1 MFKLGISGHTRA
13 ARRKNQARRGSALV
27 GTVTVLVGLLGVLY
41 VASAM
46 SVTEVRDSR
55 RAVDD
60 VRTRY
65 LADSGVECG
74 INFLSQAVKNN
85 PQNPL
90 KGLTNLFIAGP
101 MTLFVGQ
108 PVMNG
113 TEKVG
118 SYSVAMSTVQQ
129 TGSSITVA
137 IDSTGYLPDAPA
149 NLPAGKH
156 PSSWHSVRTT
166 VKYTLAPSQVFDY
179 AYFINNWGWFYG
191 DTIYANGNVRSNG
204 QFDAAGYA
212 PTVTGQPTYD
222 SVAWDGAHATLSGYH
237 DDNHDGLQDGKDGGV
252 FSGWDIINVQHLQG
266 QGASPANQHDF
277 QPQVPMPNLTDL
289 TYYETN
295 AITSGGNIT
304 IGGVT
309 VTNAV
314 YGDEAGEKQ
323 NLYLVGTAA
332 NPITLHGPV
341 VVRGN
346 LIISGYVTGQG
357 AIYSGGNVYCPDSVK
372 YVNPPS
378 SPRPANNSQSATE
391 TWLSDNW
398 NKDFLG
404 LFARKSVALGD
415 FTDGTWQYY
424 ESWWMSDPMN
434 ASNED
439 QGSDGIPNTHAGK
452 DGIVGTADD
461 DVLEND
467 GVFTIQHYSAQD
479 QALGLIPPGAHVGDP
494 IPGTGEDIDGNG
506 VYDGSMTLANIIN
519 PPALNTTNWGGNMPV
534 GGIANYH
541 DVASMTANHMDAVF
555 YTNHSFCYTV
565 LGGQPATINGAL
577 VSRNEDIIYGTPNVQ
592 FNYDCRLLGGSS
604 GMASKFLP
612 TTMQPVQVVRWAPL
626 DHDPNKS
633 LVHP

>member
-1 MFKLGISGHTRA
+1 MFKLGISGHSRA

-90 KGLTNLFIAGP
+90 KGLTNLFTAGP

-118 SYSVAMSTVQQ
+118 AYSVAMSTVQQ

-266 QGASPANQHDF
+266 QGGSPASQHDF

-314 YGDEAGEKQ
+314 YGDEPGEKQ

-378 SPRPANNSQSATE
+378 SPRPADNSQSATE
-391 TWLSDNW
+391 TWLSANW

-439 QGSDGIPNTHAGK
+439 QGSDGIPNTRAGK
-452 DGIVGTADD
+452 DGIMGTADD

-565 LGGQPATINGAL
+565 LGGEPATINGAL

-612 TTMQPVQVVRWAPL
+612 TAMQPVQVVRWAPL